1 MKPNK
6 EYLEEI
12 YLRKEEVANTKKK
25 DEFYNITFKT
35 SKYKVLKIAATFVMV
50 LGVTFG
56 TIYAG
61 KEAYQNIW
69 QDPKKYSYS
78 VSQDLSD
85 EEKQECISEEEANEL
100 GNKYLKQVGLEDE
113 EIINQ
118 NLSKEFLSDK
128 NEWGMSSKIAT
139 MTIDAKTGDLK
150 IIQVPTW
157 NYKIPYNYGIN
168 KEEAKEV
175 AYQLFDK
182 IKEDNIEGDYELV
195 TLRRNMETDEAS
207 YIWYAEFQRKY
218 GDLINP
224 NESVFIGWVPTING
238 IYQIKIQ
245 RDKFENNEIVKTK
258 EEAIEI
264 AKEKDRKVAP
274 ERTIK
279 NIDVDMRIE
288 KMNAEVYLRENKKE
302 DYENGKILKEDGVY
316 KTEERV
322 RRVWLVNIEYEKQE
336 DKMDSFTYF
345 VDTTTGEIIGGAMY
359 DPRDSEETIKN
370 DPNNLI

>member
-1 MKPNK
+1 MKSNK

-274 ERTIK
+274 GRTIK
-279 NIDVDMRIE
+279 NIDADIRIE

-302 DYENGKILKEDGVY
+302 DYEYGKILKEDGVY

>member
-1 MKPNK
+1 MKSNK

-25 DEFYNITFKT
+25 DEFYNITFKD

-78 VSQDLSD
+78 VSQEVSD

-113 EIINQ
+113 KILNQ

-150 IIQVPTW
+150 TIQVPTW
-157 NYKIPYNYGIN
+157 NYKIPYNYGISR
-168 KEEAKEV
+168 EEAKEV

-279 NIDVDMRIE
+279 NIDADIRIE

>member
-1 MKPNK
+1 MKSNK

-279 NIDVDMRIE
+279 NIDADIRIE

-345 VDTTTGEIIGGAMY
+345 VDTTTGEIIGGAMH

-370 DPNNLI
+370 DPNNLL